1 MDGRAE
7 DGETRGLGAG
17 EQGRGEGIPPV
28 AADPV
33 SDAGAGLTRA
43 EGGLVLPDVP
53 AVPDV
58 VVTADVAGVVPVAP
72 MSDAAA
78 PSAAPVSA
86 PPATRAP
93 DADLTVPAVWEEPD
107 APLARTGREKPAR
120 AAGEKP
126 AEAEGRK
133 GLFGVT
139 PGRAAAGLT
148 AAAAAA
154 YAVYLLGAGRGR
166 RRPVTELANALG
178 MRLDYVPWGDVHYAF
193 YAREGH
199 GRSLVLLHSINA
211 VASAHEMRPLAR
223 AFLRDRDRPVYA
235 LEWLGF
241 GHSDRPEIEYTPD
254 VLEDQLEH
262 WLERI
267 IRPAGGADVIGLSLG
282 ATYAAEVARRRPDLV
297 RSLVALE
304 PAGLGDEP
312 AEIGRGWAR
321 LLFTLPGVQRAFYER
336 LTTPEALSRFARQ
349 HLFTPEF
356 GVPDEYV
363 NFAVETAR
371 VEGAAHPLDDFLS
384 GRMAPDE
391 ALETFRRLRQ
401 PLLVIHGSVE
411 NRRMESYTRLPELD
425 ERPNVSVVSLPTGS
439 MPHWEHAREVVQRIR
454 DFYDSLDGQR
464 RAAE

>member
-1 MDGRAE
+1 MDGPE
-7 DGETRGLGAG
+7 DEGKE
-17 EQGRGEGIPPV
+17 RGE
-28 AADPV
+28 
-33 SDAGAGLTRA
+33 
-43 EGGLVLPDVP
+43 
-53 AVPDV
+53 
-58 VVTADVAGVVPVAP
+58 
-72 MSDAAA
+72 
-78 PSAAPVSA
+78 
-86 PPATRAP
+86 
-93 DADLTVPAVWEEPD
+93 
-107 APLARTGREKPAR
+107 TGREPRAEQPAGDEPKR
-120 AAGEKP
+120 
-126 AEAEGRK
+126 RRM
-133 GLFGVT
+133 FGVT
-139 PGRAAAGLT
+139 PKRAAAGLG

-178 MRLDYVPWGDVHYAF
+178 MRLDYVPWGDVHYAW
-193 YAREGH
+193 YGREGH
-199 GRSLVLLHSINA
+199 GRPLVLLHSINA

-262 WLERI
+262 WLERV
-267 IRPAGGADVIGLSLG
+267 IRPAGGADVVGLSLG

-297 RSLVALE
+297 RSLVSLE

-312 AEIGRGWAR
+312 AEIGRGWSR
-321 LLFTLPGVQRAFYER
+321 LLFTLPGVQRAFYDR
-336 LTTPEALSRFARQ
+336 LTTPEALARFARQ
-349 HLFTPEF
+349 NLFTPEF

-371 VEGAAHPLDDFLS
+371 VEGAANPLDDFLS
-384 GRMAPDE
+384 GRMSVDE

-411 NRRMESYTRLPELD
+411 NRRMENYTRLPELD

-439 MPHWEHAREVVQRIR
+439 MPHWERAREVVQRIR
-454 DFYDSLDGQR
+454 DFYDGIDGQR